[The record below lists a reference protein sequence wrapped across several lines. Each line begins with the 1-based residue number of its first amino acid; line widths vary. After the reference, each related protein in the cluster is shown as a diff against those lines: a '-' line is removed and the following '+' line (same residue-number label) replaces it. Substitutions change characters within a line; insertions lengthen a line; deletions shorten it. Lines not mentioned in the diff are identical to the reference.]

1 MTPKVI
7 PSNLHYNKSHCIILQ
22 HRVSLSK
29 KFQIEAQRNIIFMRI
44 LTSHENIMFS
54 QSLIGFADKIAE
66 GEFIQGVMDNKD
78 ILRLIQF
85 DEPKKIQDKLKEKN
99 P

>member
-1 MTPKVI
+1 
-7 PSNLHYNKSHCIILQ
+7 
-22 HRVSLSK
+22 
-29 KFQIEAQRNIIFMRI
+29 MRI
-44 LTSHENIMFS
+44 LASNGNIPFL

-85 DEPKKIQDKLKEKN
+85 DEPKKIQDKLKDKEKKH
-99 P
+99 